1 MALLWPPVEQCK
13 NSWSTLRC
21 ALYLTHESNFIKRF
35 HLCNIAETRLQN
47 MNKNYS
53 IRVIHCIT
61 SWLCYYSFLL
71 SSYANTSLNALRL
84 IQRAA
89 TNVLTRSGEIIL
101 CHSFIVLCHSQCCS
115 DTVYCRI
122 NCTLILC

>member
-1 MALLWPPVEQCK
+1 MALPWPPVEQCK
-13 NSWSTLRC
+13 ESWSALRC
-21 ALYLTHESNFIKRF
+21 ALYLTHKSNFIKLF

-47 MNKNYS
+47 MHKNYS
-53 IRVIHCIT
+53 IHVIHCIM
-61 SWLCYYSFLL
+61 SSLCYYSSLL
-71 SSYANTSLNALRL
+71 SSYANMSLIALQL

-89 TNVLTRSGEIIL
+89 TNALTRSGEIIVY
-101 CHSFIVLCHSQCCS
+101 HSFIVLCHRQCCC